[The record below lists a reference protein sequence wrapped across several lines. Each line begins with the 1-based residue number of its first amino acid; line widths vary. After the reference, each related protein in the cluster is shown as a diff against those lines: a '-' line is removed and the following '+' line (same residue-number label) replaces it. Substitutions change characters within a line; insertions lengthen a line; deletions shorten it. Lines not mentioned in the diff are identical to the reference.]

1 MSLSGL
7 LVHAHDRIQSQF
19 TQQQALM
26 PSGASSIILFF
37 SLCDGQSRAVV
48 RHYRADTLEAAWQQA
63 VQNTQRLASRNK
75 NAFKW
80 LRVDWV
86 REIQPTTWQ
95 DLNALLKQTKRNYFR
110 LGLALDAKLDVAFLE
125 QELNANAMLYPG
137 SNKVEAGL
145 NLNNFT
151 VYARRRFGKEVVLD
165 FSPENPVYLFA
176 HDGLFLSDD
185 PQLAALPE
193 GNGPIALPGPG
204 TTQVHWRDSAS
215 LNASR
220 RQIKSL
226 NPDQVYTLID
236 SSANFL
242 ASQVQQTGQFI
253 YGHFPCFGR
262 EIPTYNAL
270 RHASSVYSML
280 EGWELTR
287 NDALLAA
294 VRRSLI
300 YLTETLIRHYPQPDG
315 TTLAYNVDING
326 EIKLGAN
333 AVSLLALVKYDE
345 LTGDTRY
352 RPLMEQL
359 ALGIGRMQ
367 NAENGSFVHVLHST
381 DLSLKETF
389 RIVYYDGEAAFG
401 LMRLYGLTRD
411 ARWLSIVERAF
422 DYFIRADHWK
432 HHDHWLSYCANELT
446 LYKPQE
452 KYFRFGVQN
461 VAGYLDFILKR
472 ETTYP
477 TLLELSMAFEAMLGR
492 IETNHPEMRHVL
504 EGLDIDKF
512 HRALHHRAHYLLN
525 GFFWPEFAMYFAK
538 PESILG
544 SFFIRH
550 HTFRVRID
558 DIEHYLSGYVAY
570 WKMLKKTASI
580 SPPPTPEPGGDQV
593 TNTLPA
599 ANSVAVSAP
608 APSRPVVAWGGD
620 VNLGRRQHYRTAE
633 LGPANVLPIPAL
645 KDADLSI
652 VNLECVVATQGEQGI
667 NKGEGGPYYYR
678 ARPEMLQILLESH
691 IDVVTTANNHSGD
704 YGPDALLEQGAWLDA
719 IGIGHAG
726 TGAHR
731 EAALTPVLR
740 RAGELNIAIFSID
753 ATQHRYAATDR
764 RPGSAYLPLHD
775 AAAWHAEFAPRITAI
790 RQRAHIVLV
799 AVHWGENL
807 ATMPDAAEIAVGHS
821 LIDAGADAVLGA
833 SAHVL
838 QGIEIYR
845 DRPIIHDAGD
855 LLFDSVR
862 STLGDSGIFRLELSH
877 HGVER
882 IVFVPIGIGFGFSEQ
897 LSGQAAQTAV
907 RNYAIQ
913 CAATASQLI
922 PTADGCGYIE
932 LTPPARPFLRKIPA
946 PQATCSPEILSAPI
960 YPELETHQNWT
971 IDTIPADARMEPC
984 KLGPL
989 TLLGCRVSP
998 TTIDRRRMLW
1008 VESFWCCDDA
1018 VQEDIRLDFRAV
1030 PQSPTRMKPWGIS
1043 MDHDPCDWL
1052 MPTSRWKPGTIYRDY
1067 YGLRPPYLKDWE
1079 NVDLQVSVKIVSAI
1093 YPTQPVWLPW
1103 TVQLAVPGKNQTAS
1117 SSLNAQ
1123 DEKPA
1128 RYSFSS
1134 SELEKLTHGH
1144 WEYPPEKEIYLDYF
1158 VTGAGF
1164 VKEPRTCM
1172 VCMFYE
1178 TWLKGTG
1185 NSGHY
1190 KNIFSDSHI
1199 SFLNQYNK
1207 ANLKENVNCLV
1218 VQRPI
1223 PELSHIPQLVV
1234 KDSYQIL
1241 KTLATAA
1248 RNKMADNGTIFA
1260 VTGAVGKSTTCD
1272 LLTRAIRPFSNC
1284 IAMTNGHNSRTGVV
1298 IWTASLGMFDPAFNQ
1313 ENNLPNTCI
1322 LEVAGSALWMKSGW
1336 AMQAVRPN
1344 IAIITH
1350 IELTQYGA
1358 SSKSIEDVAY
1368 FKSRICETIYP
1379 DGKAVLYREMPLYD
1393 KVLEYVKNYGA
1404 TPCSYGESPDADARL
1419 LSYHFNLPTIDQQ
1432 QTDLTMSVK
1441 ANILGE
1447 EVSYDVGAIGKP
1459 VALNSLA
1466 ALTAAKLAG
1475 FDIQASAKALE
1486 DFKARDNT
1494 LAISTHNNVLV
1505 VDCSH
1510 NLEIP
1515 SILAA
1520 FDVLKQSEF
1529 SKNGRRIVIMSRIV
1543 NMGNI
1548 ATDFHLK
1555 LEEPFNSY
1563 GFDKFFIHNPNHE
1576 WDKLLPKLP
1585 EGLVG
1590 GVSTDAKGTVSQFME
1605 YVQEGDS
1612 VLLLGASRGCDFGEV
1627 LPNILKKLKENFQ
1640 KIQYKKSAPTATLVS
1655 IRGKVQGVG
1664 YRNWARRNAKLRAL
1678 SGWVCNQND
1687 GSVQMLL
1694 AGDSDAISDMLAEC
1708 RKGPD
1713 ESNVIEVKTESWS
1726 GPLTDGFEI
1735 INKNPSNPAMDKNM
1749 KQSDITATS
1758 SDLIF
1763 HEIKIPACLK
1773 GQQNGK
1779 VDARLLEEIR
1789 GGFLLAPAAKK
1800 WNEMR
1805 HSAFLDGVVLMPVNA
1820 DSTYRNLTQQEKI
1833 FLACHDPCEPS
1844 NAAIQWNDR
1853 HWSLKKN
1860 LALAA
1865 IPGTSNHGWGLSID
1879 VRLTFYGREKD
1890 WLLDHA
1896 PIFGFC
1902 WEYESEPWHITYFPG
1917 DKVTRFWSAH
1927 GIEQAT
1933 PGTWLT
1939 KPKSHFLAKRIVAL
1953 TPDYQPGD
1961 VVVLANGTSGLG
1973 IQPDDLVKLP
1983 APPAAIITSLE
1994 HDNIPEPLT
2003 SKATPIYQVKSSKT
2017 ALYHLAHFSRSQ
2029 FKGKLI
2035 GITGTSGKT
2044 STTSM
2049 LFKALLDLEK
2059 DTQISRGGNVS
2070 AAIAK
2075 SLRGMPWDADFYVV
2089 EIEQSTI
2096 DISSLVARPDVA
2108 IITSIGPGHLEKHKN
2123 TIGVAKRKA
2132 MIFDGM
2138 ADGSIAIICHDTEHS
2153 DILINKAKDQR
2164 LRIYTYGQ
2172 HTDAT
2177 IRLLNWDEAEQQAL
2191 VATPVGSLHFHMP
2204 VEGLHMV
2211 QNAMAC
2217 IATALAL
2224 ELDAEKLVK
2233 SFSTFKPVKGRGV
2246 VHVLQRDNGGSFTVI
2261 DESYNA
2267 NPLSMKAAIDAS
2279 NARFRNGEY
2288 QRHVLILG
2296 DMLELGADEVAYHA
2310 ALADALKKQPA
2321 DVLVLCGPLMAHLAA
2336 KLRESGSSCVIEA
2349 FQSVEQ
2355 VIEWT
2360 EAHLHDG
2367 DLVLVKSSNGTGLHR
2382 LVEELVRKGK

>member
-1 MSLSGL
+1 MSLSAL
-7 LVHAHDRIQSQF
+7 LAHAHERIQSHF
-19 TQQQALM
+19 VQQPDSM
-26 PSGASSIILFF
+26 PSGKHSTVLFF
-37 SLCDGQSRAVV
+37 SLCDAENRAIV
-48 RHYRADTLEAAWQQA
+48 RHYRADTFEAAWQQA
-63 VQNTQRLASRNK
+63 VQNIQRLASRNK
-75 NAFKW
+75 EAFKW

-86 REIQPTTWQ
+86 TEVQPTTWQ
-95 DLNALLKQTKRNYFR
+95 DLHALLKQTKRNYFR
-110 LGLALDAKLDVAFLE
+110 LGLALDASLDVAFLE
-125 QELNANAMLYPG
+125 QEINANAMLYPG

-145 NLNNFT
+145 NQNNFT
-151 VYARRRFGKEVVLD
+151 VYAKRRFGKEVTLD
-165 FSPENPVYLFA
+165 FSPESPVYLFA
-176 HDGLFLSDD
+176 HEGLFVSDD
-185 PQLAALPE
+185 PQLANLPAHA
-193 GNGPIALPGPG
+193 GAIHLPGTG
-204 TTQVHWRDSAS
+204 TANVRWRDPIS

-220 RQIKSL
+220 RQIESL
-226 NPDQVYTLID
+226 NPDQVYALID

-242 ASQVQQTGQFI
+242 ASQVQQSGQFI

-492 IETNHPEMRHVL
+492 IETQHPEMRHVL

-593 TNTLPA
+593 TNTLSDA
-599 ANSVAVSAP
+599 DCVAVSAP

-882 IVFVPIGIGFGFSEQ
+882 VVFVPIGIGFGFSEQ
-897 LSGQAAQTAV
+897 LSGEAAQAAV
-907 RNYAIQ
+907 RNYAIH
-913 CAATASQLI
+913 CAATGSRLI
-922 PTADGCGYIE
+922 PTTDGRGHIE

-946 PQATCSPEILSAPI
+946 PQATYSPEILSAPI
-960 YPELETHQNWT
+960 YPEQETSQNWT

-989 TLLGCRVSP
+989 TLLGCRVRP

-1008 VESFWCCDDA
+1008 VESFWCCDEA
-1018 VQEDIRLDFRAV
+1018 VEEDIRLDFRAV
-1030 PQSPTRMKPWGIS
+1030 PQSPTRMKSWGIS

-1079 NVDLQVSVKIVSAI
+1079 NVDLQVSVKIISAT
-1093 YPTQPVWLPW
+1093 YPAQPVWLPW
-1103 TVQLAVPGKNQTAS
+1103 TVQLAVPSKNQTAS
-1117 SSLNAQ
+1117 SSINAQ

-1134 SELEKLTHGH
+1134 SELETLTHGH
-1144 WEYPPEKEIYLDYF
+1144 WEYPPEKEIFLDYF
-1158 VTGAGF
+1158 VTGAGL

-1199 SFLNQYNK
+1199 SFLKQYNK
-1207 ANLKENVNCLV
+1207 STSKEKVNCLI

-1248 RNKMADNGTIFA
+1248 RNKMGDNGTIFA

-1272 LLTRAIRPFSNC
+1272 LLTRAVRPFSNC
-1284 IAMTNGHNSRTGVV
+1284 VAMTNGHNSRTGVV
-1298 IWTASLGMFDPAFNQ
+1298 LWTASLGMFDPVFNQ
-1313 ENNLPNTCI
+1313 KDSLPNTCI
-1322 LEVAGSALWMKSGW
+1322 LEVAGSALWMQSGW
-1336 AMQAVRPN
+1336 AMKSVRPN
-1344 IAIITH
+1344 IGIITH

-1358 SSKSIEDVAY
+1358 SSKTIEDVAY

-1379 DGKAVLYREMPLYD
+1379 DGKAVLYREMPLYET
-1393 KVLEYVKNYGA
+1393 VLGYVENYGA
-1404 TPCSYGESPDADARL
+1404 KPYSYGENEDSDTRL
-1419 LSYHFNLPTIDQQ
+1419 LSYQFNLPTIDQQ
-1432 QTDLTMSVK
+1432 ETALTMTVK
-1441 ANILGE
+1441 ASVLGE
-1447 EVSYDVGAIGKP
+1447 EIIFDIGAIGKP

-1475 FDIQASAKALE
+1475 FDIQLAAKELAE
-1486 DFKARDNT
+1486 FKARKNT
-1494 LAISTHNNVLV
+1494 LDISIHNNVLV

-1520 FDVLKQSEF
+1520 FDVLKASHF
-1529 SKNGRRIVIMSRIV
+1529 SKIGRKIVIMSRIV
-1543 NMGNI
+1543 NMGSI
-1548 ATDFHLK
+1548 AADFHLK
-1555 LEEPFNSY
+1555 LEEPFNKYS
-1563 GFDKFFIHNPNHE
+1563 FDKFFIHNPDHE
-1576 WDKLLPKLP
+1576 WDKLLPRLP
-1585 EGLVG
+1585 NGLVG
-1590 GVSTDAKGTVSQFME
+1590 GVSTDAKGTVTQFMD
-1605 YVQEGDS
+1605 YVKEGDS

-1627 LPNILKKLKENFQ
+1627 LPKILIELKKNLKIPKNENSYSTSL
-1640 KIQYKKSAPTATLVS
+1640 IINV
-1655 IRGKVQGVG
+1655 RGKVQGVG
-1664 YRNWARRNAKLRAL
+1664 FRKWAKQNAHLHNLR
-1678 SGWVCNQND
+1678 GWVRNEND
-1687 GSVQMLL
+1687 GSVKILL
-1694 AGDSDAISDMLAEC
+1694 AGDVEAVNGMLADC
-1708 RKGPD
+1708 HKGPQQ
-1713 ESNVIEVKTESWS
+1713 SQVIEVTSQPWTEPIPD
-1726 GPLTDGFEI
+1726 GFNILTDSQSTSKG
-1735 INKNPSNPAMDKNM
+1735 NKNMQQSSINENPHN
-1749 KQSDITATS
+1749 
-1758 SDLIF
+1758 LII
-1763 HEIKIPACLK
+1763 HEIKKPKYLLN
-1773 GQQNGK
+1773 QHNG
-1779 VDARLLEEIR
+1779 VIDEHLLENIRGGRLLE
-1789 GGFLLAPAAKK
+1789 PVAKK

-1805 HSAFLDGVVLMPVNA
+1805 EAAFHDGVVLMPVNSS
-1820 DSTYRNLTQQEKI
+1820 STYRTLVQQIRI
-1833 FLACHDPCEPS
+1833 FLSRHEPCDASHPHS
-1844 NAAIQWNDR
+1844 IYWDNRYWA
-1853 HWSLKKN
+1853 LKKN

-1865 IPGTSNHGWGLSID
+1865 IPGMSNHGWGLSID
-1879 VRLTFYGREKD
+1879 VRLSPYGREKD
-1890 WLLDHA
+1890 WLLKHA
-1896 PIFGFC
+1896 LRFGFC
-1902 WEYESEPWHITYFPG
+1902 WEYVSEPWHLTYFPG
-1917 DKVTRFWSAH
+1917 DSMNRFWTAY

-1933 PGTWLT
+1933 PGKWLHQ
-1939 KPKSHFLAKRIVAL
+1939 PYPHFLSRRIVAL
-1953 TPDYQPGD
+1953 VPDYQPGD
-1961 VVVLANGTSGLG
+1961 IVVLANGPTGLG
-1973 IQPDDLVKLP
+1973 IPADKLLNLS
-1983 APPAAIITSLE
+1983 ATPAAIITSADLE
-1994 HDNIPEPLT
+1994 NLPQSLL
-2003 SKATPIYQVKSSKT
+2003 SSSTPIYQVKSSKT

-2029 FKGKLI
+2029 FKGKVI
-2035 GITGTSGKT
+2035 GVTGTSGKT
-2044 STTSM
+2044 STTAM
-2049 LFKALLDLEK
+2049 LVKAFKTLKK
-2059 DTQISRGGNVS
+2059 DVQLSLGGNVS

-2075 SLRGMPWDADFYVV
+2075 SLRGMPWDSDLYVV

-2096 DISSLVARPDVA
+2096 DISSLAARPDIA

-2123 TIGVAKRKA
+2123 TINVAKRKS

-2138 ADGSIAIICHDTEHS
+2138 PDGGIAIICHDTQHA
-2153 DILINKAKDQR
+2153 DILIQKAREQR
-2164 LRIYTYGQ
+2164 LVIYTYGQ
-2172 HTDAT
+2172 HPDAT
-2177 IRLLNWDEAEQQAL
+2177 IRLLHWDETKNTAL
-2191 VATPVGSLHFHMP
+2191 VITPIGELTFSMP

-2224 ELDAEKLVK
+2224 ELDAEKMAK
-2233 SFSTFKPVKGRGV
+2233 SFETFKPVKGRGV
-2246 VHVLQRDNGGSFTVI
+2246 VHELKHGEGDSFTVI

-2279 NARFRNGEY
+2279 NVRFRNGQY

-2296 DMLELGADEVAYHA
+2296 DMLELGADEVAYHT
-2310 ALADALKKQPA
+2310 ALADDLRKQPA
-2321 DVLVLCGPLMAHLAA
+2321 DVLLLCGPLMSQLATTM
-2336 KLRESGSSCVIEA
+2336 RESGASMVATVPSVQEA
-2349 FQSVEQ
+2349 
-2355 VIEWT
+2355 IEW
-2360 EAHLHDG
+2360 AASNLRSG

-2382 LVEELVRKGK
+2382 LVETLVREGQ